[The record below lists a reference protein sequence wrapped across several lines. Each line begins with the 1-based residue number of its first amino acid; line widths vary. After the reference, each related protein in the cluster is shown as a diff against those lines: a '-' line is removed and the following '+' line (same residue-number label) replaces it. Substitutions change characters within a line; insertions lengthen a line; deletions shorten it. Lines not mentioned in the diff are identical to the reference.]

1 MAEFCKECF
10 RSKMLTSK
18 ENRKIKD
25 EQIVMFKEDGFCE
38 DCGKVK
44 PLVHYIKDNN

>member
-1 MAEFCKECF
+1 MAEFCKEYF

-25 EQIVMFKEDGFCE
+25 EHIIMFEEQGFCE
-38 DCGKVK
+38 GCGEGKE
-44 PLVHYIKDNN
+44 LVNYVEDL

>member
-10 RSKMLTSK
+10 RSKILTSE

-25 EQIVMFKEDGFCE
+25 EHIIMFEKQGFCE
-38 DCGKVK
+38 GCGEVK
-44 PLVHYIKDNN
+44 KLVHYVEDLY